1 MKSWFF
7 LAYLCTIFFSATGN
21 EINLKEKS
29 MAIKIN
35 DTPQYLYKIISL
47 PNWQVTQ
54 KRESVALSD
63 EDRAFIHLATEEQ
76 VEKVL
81 AKYWSDIQQFVILK
95 VDTNKLK
102 GRLVYEIN
110 PGGTTKYFHLYE
122 GCIPFNSIAES
133 KIVYRQPPASPDA
146 RSLDVVQLG
155 EPVLRSRGRELS
167 QEEILSPKIQKLIE
181 MMKFTMRDTSGVGL
195 AAPQIG
201 EAIQLVV
208 IEDMDQSHL
217 TPQQIAERRRY
228 PVPFHVI
235 INPRIFIDKETV
247 WKEFFEGC
255 LSVPSV
261 LGVVPRA
268 ESVRVECLN
277 ERAEPVTIHAEG
289 WYARI
294 LQHEIDHLNGV
305 LFIDRAILSTL
316 TTVEN
321 YARLWKEKTVQEI
334 KAELSSGNTLA
345 NESLDDGQK

>member
-7 LAYLCTIFFSATGN
+7 LASLCALFFSATGSK
-21 EINLKEKS
+21 INFKENS

-35 DTPQYLYKIISL
+35 DMPQYLYKVISL

-54 KRESVALSD
+54 KRENVALSD
-63 EDRAFIHLATEEQ
+63 EDRTFIHLSTEDQ

-95 VDTNKLK
+95 VDTGKLK

-110 PGGTTKYFHLYE
+110 PAGTTKYFHLYE

-133 KIVYRQPPASPDA
+133 KIIYRQPPAFPDE
-146 RSLDVVQLG
+146 RRLDVVQLG
-155 EPVLRSRGRELS
+155 EPVLRSRARELY

-181 MMKFTMRDTSGVGL
+181 MMKFTMRDTLGVGL

-217 TPQQIAERRRY
+217 TSQQIAERHRY

-235 INPRIFIDKETV
+235 INPRIFIDKEAA

-261 LGVVPRA
+261 MGVVPRA
-268 ESVRVECLN
+268 ESVCVEYLN
-277 ERAEPVTIHAEG
+277 ERAEPVTIRAEG

-316 TTVEN
+316 TTEEN
-321 YARLWKEKTVQEI
+321 YVRLWKGKTVQEI
-334 KAELSSGNTLA
+334 KAELLPGKTLA
-345 NESLDDGQK
+345 DESQGDGQK